1 MGGTGFQT
9 CALPISW
16 RVTDEFYNFRSRPV
30 GGAAVIARLDESTYA
45 GGEMGG
51 DHPISWCR
59 TIDGGRSWYTGL
71 GHRPE
76 LFLDP
81 VFLAHRSEEHTS
93 ELQSRQ
99 YLVCRLLLEQKT
111 RVRAPLPS

>member
-1 MGGTGFQT
+1 M
-9 CALPISW
+9 
-16 RVTDEFYNFRSRPV
+16 V
-30 GGAAVIARLDESTYA
+30 ARLDESTYE

-81 VFLAHRSEEHTS
+81 VFLAHLEKGVLFAMSRSEE
-93 ELQSRQ
+93 
-99 YLVCRLLLEQKT
+99 C
-111 RVRAPLPS
+111 